1 MSFGRWLLIHSFS
14 IFLVGLF
21 LLGYLYR
28 DELQLEQVYQQILSS
43 GKQKVAEVAN
53 SDRAETLQSDSK
65 LGEATAPAIDQKEAD
80 PVGQEPSESAMMP
93 PQEMVADS
101 ETLDFLQ
108 STPTV
113 SKTIIELDDLL
124 FKARKAYWDKD
135 YPLAIS
141 YYQQLI
147 EDDGDN
153 PDYIGELGN
162 IYYSINDFENASQL
176 YYQAAIILIAK
187 NRVDQARSLLSPITA
202 MNRELGD
209 KLKQKLL
216 Q

>member
-28 DELQLEQVYQQILSS
+28 DELQLEQVYQQLLST
-43 GKQKVAEVAN
+43 GKQKVAEVSD
-53 SDRAETLQSDSK
+53 SDRAETLQPDSK
-65 LGEATAPAIDQKEAD
+65 TGEATASAGEQKEAV
-80 PVGQEPSESAMMP
+80 PVGEPSEAIMM
-93 PQEMVADS
+93 QQEEMVADS
-101 ETLDFLQ
+101 QTLDFLQ

-162 IYYSINDFENASQL
+162 IYYSINDIENASQL

-187 NRVDQARSLLSPITA
+187 NRIDQARSLLSPVTA
-202 MNRELGD
+202 MNRDLGD
-209 KLKQKLL
+209 KLKQKL
-216 Q
+216 QQ